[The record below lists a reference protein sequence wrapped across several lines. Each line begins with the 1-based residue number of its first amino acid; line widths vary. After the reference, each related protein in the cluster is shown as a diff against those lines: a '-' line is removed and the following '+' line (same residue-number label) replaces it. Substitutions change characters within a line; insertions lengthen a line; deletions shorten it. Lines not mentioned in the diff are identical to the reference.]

1 MKIYDGGS
9 NEEVYNTN
17 TGLSFLTGNSAP
29 SEPISSLGNQIFITF
44 GASHHGHGKGF
55 TAKFTFGNI
64 TKS

>member
-1 MKIYDGGS
+1 MNIYDGGS
-9 NEEVYNTN
+9 NEEVDNI
-17 TGLSFLTGNSAP
+17 GLSFLTGNSAP